1 MYLQLLEFVN
11 AVLPLRV
18 WPLKRFD
25 CRKSYPL
32 DQAGA
37 IGNQIPR
44 QVGITALTL
53 PVNIQF
59 IEPKFWPGSGRQI
72 VSSVDLAIARSAT
85 DAA

>member
-32 DQAGA
+32 DQACA
-37 IGNQIPR
+37 ISNQVPG
-44 QVGITALTL
+44 QVCIAALTL
-53 PVNIQF
+53 PMNIQF
-59 IEPKFWPGSGRQI
+59 IEPQFWPGSGRQI
-72 VSSVDLAIARSAT
+72 VSGVDLSFARTAT